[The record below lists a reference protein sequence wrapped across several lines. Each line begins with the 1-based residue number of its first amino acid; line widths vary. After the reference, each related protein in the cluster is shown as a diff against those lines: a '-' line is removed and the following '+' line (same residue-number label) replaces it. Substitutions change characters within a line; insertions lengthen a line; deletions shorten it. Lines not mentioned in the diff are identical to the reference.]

1 MNYEVEIL
9 FKGVD
14 DPVYCIATEGELG
27 TLSEYIGQKC
37 VIDFSN
43 DWGGTITVYLKDA
56 YAYNSKKV
64 TIQKDDKDTSDDD
77 LKLYIL

>member
-1 MNYEVEIL
+1 M
-9 FKGVD
+9 
-14 DPVYCIATEGELG
+14 ATEDELN
-27 TLSEYIGQKC
+27 TLGEYIGQKC
-37 VIDFSN
+37 LLGLKD

-64 TIQKDDKDTSDDD
+64 TIQKDDKDISDDE